1 MSKNYYY
8 GRHKDRSDSFN
19 FKNPVDLDDV
29 NEATVEKEAA
39 PADAPIVI
47 EGPEIKDTKKDEPM
61 VGVVNTLSN
70 MRKIPDIGSEVLTT
84 IGEDTKVKVLDR
96 ALAVNEFYHIKFN
109 GLDGYILSSLC
120 DLEGV

>member
-8 GRHKDRSDSFN
+8 GRHKDRSDSIN

-39 PADAPIVI
+39 PVDTPII
-47 EGPEIKDTKKDEPM
+47 EEPETKDTKKDELR

-70 MRKIPDIGSEVLTT
+70 MRKMPDISSEVLTT
-84 IGEDTKVKVLDR
+84 IKEDTKVKILDQ
-96 ALAVNEFYHIKFN
+96 ALAVNGFYHIKFN

>member
-8 GRHKDRSDSFN
+8 GRHKDRSDSIN

-29 NEATVEKEAA
+29 NEVAVEKEAV
-39 PADAPIVI
+39 PADAPIII

-70 MRKIPDIGSEVLTT
+70 MRKTPDIGSDVLTT
-84 IGEDTKVKVLDR
+84 IKENTKVKVLDQ

-109 GLDGYILSSLC
+109 GLEGYILSSLC